1 MLCWGEDKMLQKWS
15 CRVGGLILM
24 VLLLGG
30 CLMAVGA
37 AVGIGAYQWME
48 GTMTKDYP
56 RKMEPTYQAVL
67 AACKT
72 MKLTIKK
79 QYSGHDLMSGIATKN
94 IAAVTADGTN
104 VDIKLIPRPND
115 ITSVQ
120 VRFGLMGN
128 KDQSAY
134 FHRAVMKNLGIQ

>member
-1 MLCWGEDKMLQKWS
+1 MLQKWS

-24 VLLLGG
+24 VLLFGG

-37 AVGIGAYQWME
+37 AVGVGAYQWME

-56 RKMEPTYQAVL
+56 RKMEPTYQACL

-79 QYSGHDLMSGIATKN
+79 QYSGHVPLSDVATKN
-94 IAAVTADGTN
+94 IAAVTANGTN
-104 VDIKLIPRPND
+104 VDIKLIPRPNN

-128 KDQSAY
+128 KEQSAR
-134 FHRAVMKNLGIQ
+134 FHRLVMKNLGI

>member
-1 MLCWGEDKMLQKWS
+1 MLQKWL
-15 CRVGGLILM
+15 CRVAGLILT

-30 CLMAVGA
+30 CLMGVGA
-37 AVGIGAYQWME
+37 MLGIGAYQWME

-72 MKLTIKK
+72 MNLTIKK
-79 QYSGHDLMSGIATKN
+79 QFSGHEMLAGIETKN
-94 IAAVTADGTN
+94 IAAVTASGTN
-104 VDIKLIPRPND
+104 VDIKLIPRPNN

-134 FHRAVMKNLGIQ
+134 FHRLIMKNLGIE

>member
-1 MLCWGEDKMLQKWS
+1 MLQKWS
-15 CRVGGLILM
+15 CRIAGLIL
-24 VLLLGG
+24 VALLSGG
-30 CLMAVGA
+30 CLVGVGA
-37 AVGIGAYQWME
+37 MLGIGAYQWME

-56 RKMEPTYQAVL
+56 RKMEPTYQACL

-72 MKLTIKK
+72 MKLTINK
-79 QYSGHDLMSGIATKN
+79 QYSGTIPLSDIATKN
-94 IAAVTADGTN
+94 IAAVTANGTN

-134 FHRAVMKNLGIQ
+134 FHRLVMKNLGIE

>member
-1 MLCWGEDKMLQKWS
+1 MLQKWL

-24 VLLLGG
+24 ILLFGG

-37 AVGIGAYQWME
+37 AVGVGAYQWME
-48 GTMTKDYP
+48 GTMAKDYP
-56 RKMEPTYQAVL
+56 RKMEPTYQACL

-72 MKLTIKK
+72 MKLTIQK
-79 QYSGHDLMSGIATKN
+79 QYSGHVPLSDIATKN
-94 IAAVTADGTN
+94 IAAVTANGTN

-115 ITSVQ
+115 ITTVQ

-128 KDQSAY
+128 KDQSAH
-134 FHRAVMKNLGIQ
+134 FHRIVMKNLGIE

>member
-1 MLCWGEDKMLQKWS
+1 MLQKWS
-15 CRVGGLILM
+15 CRVAGLFLL
-24 VLLLGG
+24 VLLFGG

-37 AVGIGAYQWME
+37 AVGVGAYQWME

-56 RKMEPTYQAVL
+56 RKMEPTYQACL

-72 MKLTIKK
+72 MNLTIQK
-79 QYSGHDLMSGIATKN
+79 QYKGHVPLSDVATKN

-104 VDIKLIPRPND
+104 VDIKLIPRPNN

-128 KDQSAY
+128 KEQSAH
-134 FHRAVMKNLGIQ
+134 FHRLVMKNLGIE

>member
-1 MLCWGEDKMLQKWS
+1 MLQKWS
-15 CRVGGLILM
+15 CRIAGLLLV

-37 AVGIGAYQWME
+37 AVGVGAYQWME

-79 QYSGHDLMSGIATKN
+79 QYAGHDLMTGIETKN
-94 IAAVTADGTN
+94 IAAVTASGTN

-120 VRFGLMGN
+120 VRFGLVGN

-134 FHRAVMKNLGIQ
+134 FHRNVMKYLGIQ